1 MSNMPNQ
8 HHAIFS
14 ERKLDAATAKLAE
27 LEQFAE
33 TRDGF
38 VDALDQRQLTANERY
53 TIREDDEALT
63 ETLAFA
69 HFYVIH
75 LADLEAHR
83 PYFRIAA

>member
-14 ERKLDAATAKLAE
+14 ERNLDAATAKLAE

-53 TIREDDEALT
+53 TIREDDETLE

-69 HFYVIH
+69 HFYIIH

-83 PYFRIAA
+83 PDFRMAA

>member
-1 MSNMPNQ
+1 MRNMPNQ

-14 ERKLDAATAKLAE
+14 ERNLDAATAKLAE

-53 TIREDDEALT
+53 TIREDDETLE

-69 HFYVIH
+69 HFYIIH
-75 LADLEAHR
+75 LADLEAHLVGCAL
-83 PYFRIAA
+83 AA

>member
-1 MSNMPNQ
+1 MKNLPDK

-14 ERKLDAATAKLAE
+14 ERNLDAATRRLAE
-27 LEQFAE
+27 LEQFAD

-38 VDALDQRQLTANERY
+38 VNALNQRQLTANERY
-53 TIREDDEALT
+53 TIREDDETIA

-69 HFYVIH
+69 QFYVIH

-83 PYFRIAA
+83 PDFRLAA